1 MKGKGLNSIRIR
13 FTLIAAVS
21 TAICTGIQL
30 HLWMGGGY
38 AHVTWSLIAAVMIC
52 ITVIPTVIM
61 WMATTKL
68 TAHIRA
74 LRKSTDAIVSGDFD
88 SPVEVDCAC
97 EVGGLADSF
106 RRMVGRL
113 NSNVLRMNVLAYS
126 DTLTGLPNRIA
137 ANHMLRHMTHDTC
150 GAVFFIDLD
159 GFKKINDTFGHEAGD
174 DLLRQVSRRIIE
186 QGLHRTREQLDSCTT
201 PFGELCERAPED
213 IVFARFAGDEFV
225 ALVPDEID
233 PHALATVA
241 ASIVSSLR
249 EPFYLSGNQV
259 TVGASVGVVRT
270 PIDSSDPAELLN
282 FADIAMY
289 AAKEVGKNGYR
300 LFDQSMRD
308 LVVERNAI
316 ETDLGQAIASDAL
329 ALHYQPKLDTA
340 TLECLGVEAL
350 VRWNHPVR
358 EVLAILGEYDVPAAL
373 LELEITESMLLSDL
387 GAARERIRQMQAAGI
402 TISIDD
408 FGTGFSNLSQLS
420 KLSVNTLKID
430 QSLIAD
436 IGGDDRS
443 ESIVKAIVGMAHALG
458 HKTIAEGVERPE
470 QLHFLQQVR
479 CDRVQGFLLGCPMSA
494 ADLEHWY
501 EERSKTVPC
510 RSARE
515 EVESEILSIFPV
527 GTESTG
533 QDGVVLFRTDDHESP
548 REVVG

>member
-1 MKGKGLNSIRIR
+1 M
-13 FTLIAAVS
+13 
-21 TAICTGIQL
+21 
-30 HLWMGGGY
+30 
-38 AHVTWSLIAAVMIC
+38 
-52 ITVIPTVIM
+52 
-61 WMATTKL
+61 
-68 TAHIRA
+68 
-74 LRKSTDAIVSGDFD
+74 
-88 SPVEVDCAC
+88 
-97 EVGGLADSF
+97 
-106 RRMVGRL
+106 
-113 NSNVLRMNVLAYS
+113 
-126 DTLTGLPNRIA
+126 
-137 ANHMLRHMTHDTC
+137 
-150 GAVFFIDLD
+150 
-159 GFKKINDTFGHEAGD
+159 
-174 DLLRQVSRRIIE
+174 
-186 QGLHRTREQLDSCTT
+186 
-201 PFGELCERAPED
+201 
-213 IVFARFAGDEFV
+213 
-225 ALVPDEID
+225 
-233 PHALATVA
+233 
-241 ASIVSSLR
+241 
-249 EPFYLSGNQV
+249 
-259 TVGASVGVVRT
+259 
-270 PIDSSDPAELLN
+270 
-282 FADIAMY
+282 
-289 AAKEVGKNGYR
+289 
-300 LFDQSMRD
+300 
-308 LVVERNAI
+308 
-316 ETDLGQAIASDAL
+316 
-329 ALHYQPKLDTA
+329 
-340 TLECLGVEAL
+340 
-350 VRWNHPVR
+350 R